1 MSNQTPEQALLQ
13 SLVGTWTY
21 EFATA
26 SNSEYPG
33 VTATGTETVRRI
45 GETWVLIENQGV
57 SRDKRASHTVT
68 TLGVS
73 DETGRFIGT
82 VAGTA
87 VPSTLFIYD
96 GSVGVPESAIHLET
110 TGPAMTPGNS
120 TDRYRDVIQFLGP
133 DARETIAQL
142 QDKDGEWVEF
152 MRTRYRRAR

>member
-13 SLVGTWTY
+13 FLVGTWTY

-26 SNSEYPG
+26 ATSEYPG

-57 SRDKRASHTVT
+57 SSDKSASHSVT

-73 DETGRFIGT
+73 VETGRFIGT

-96 GSVGVPESAIHLET
+96 GGIGAQGSAIHLET
-110 TGPAMTPGNS
+110 TGPAITPGNR
-120 TDRYRDVIQFLGP
+120 TDRYRDVMQFLGA

-142 QDKDGEWVEF
+142 LDKDGEWVEF